1 MNNLTSLYCK
11 KLPYWETGKYEITI
25 LVDNAMASEQIYEHL
40 TGFDI
45 TYKSMKVDYDN
56 RGRLWHSVEANFQ
69 TEVARDNFII
79 FIYESFI
86 KKYIFLPGY
95 DSGYREFQDKIS
107 DRLS

>member
-1 MNNLTSLYCK
+1 LN
-11 KLPYWETGKYEITI
+11 
-25 LVDNAMASEQIYEHL
+25 D
-40 TGFDI
+40 FDI
-45 TYKSMKVDYDN
+45 TQKAFASDNSHRPRYDK
-56 RGRLWHSVEANFQ
+56 LWYAIEVNFQ

-79 FIYESFI
+79 FMYESFI